1 MVYTEKQLI
10 IKTKRLA
17 KDISKAYKNY
27 LKSRKGTRNH
37 EIAYERLI
45 TLENR
50 MKAYRKQARDFVD
63 SNELLAQQKGIPKQ
77 AKLKKT
83 KSKK

>member
-1 MVYTEKQLI
+1 
-10 IKTKRLA
+10 
-17 KDISKAYKNY
+17 
-27 LKSRKGTRNH
+27 
-37 EIAYERLI
+37 
-45 TLENR
+45 
-50 MKAYRKQARDFVD
+50 MKAYRKQARDFVE